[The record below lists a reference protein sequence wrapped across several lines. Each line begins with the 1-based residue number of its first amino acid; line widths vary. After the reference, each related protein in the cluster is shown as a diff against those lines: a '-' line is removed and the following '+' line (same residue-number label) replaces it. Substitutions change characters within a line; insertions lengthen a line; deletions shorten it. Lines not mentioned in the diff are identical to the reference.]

1 MPTITMLGHS
11 SVAVAHEGRTLVIDP
26 GILSDHGPLAAAEAV
41 LVSHG
46 HPDHLAPEALAR
58 VAAELWVPEDVVPM
72 LRDSGIDEARIHA
85 VGPGAAFRAAGF
97 DVRVLGG
104 EHAEV
109 HPELPRVRNNAY
121 LIAGRILHPG
131 DALPEVEAPE
141 QVRALLLPI
150 AAPWLRLADAI
161 DYARGFGT
169 AVVHPMHDAVLSDAG
184 RHIFDGVLNAA
195 LGPQRYRRLVPG
207 AAEPVS

>member
-1 MPTITMLGHS
+1 MLGHS

-46 HPDHLAPEALAR
+46 HPDHLEAEALAGID
-58 VAAELWVPEDVVPM
+58 AEVWAPEDVAPM
-72 LRDSGIDEARIHA
+72 LRDSGIDQARIHV
-85 VGPGAAFRAAGF
+85 VGPGAAFRAAGI
-97 DVRVLGG
+97 DVRVFGG

-109 HPELPRVRNNAY
+109 HPELPRARNNAH
-121 LIAGRILHPG
+121 LIAGRILHTG

-141 QVRALLLPI
+141 EVRALLLPI

-161 DYARGFGT
+161 AYARGFGS
-169 AVVHPMHDAVLSDAG
+169 AVAHPMHDGVLSEAG
-184 RHIFDGVLNAA
+184 QHIFDGVLNAT
-195 LGPQRYRRLVPG
+195 LGPQRYRRLAPGVP
-207 AAEPVS
+207 EPVS